1 MIMISWNTQGA
12 KKPQVVKEVHFLTR
26 TYKADI
32 IFLLETMANE
42 KNILKILPQ
51 MGFDHYDYV
60 LLHNHSRGIIVLRN
74 NGNIHA
80 PILLKEPRAIHM
92 LVHDPKKGQNIIVS
106 GIYAPAQIGD
116 KDQFCEHLTHLNI
129 VFEIPWCL
137 IGDLNEL
144 GSPEEKKWGQLLD
157 RSKFQRLNHFLT
169 EINVD
174 SIAIKG
180 NIFT

>member
-1 MIMISWNTQGA
+1 MIVISWNTQGA

-26 TYKADI
+26 TYKAYI
-32 IFLLETMANE
+32 IFLFETMANE

-116 KDQFCEHLTHLNI
+116 KDQFWEHLTHLNI
-129 VFEIPWCL
+129 VFDIPWCL
-137 IGDLNEL
+137 MGDLNEL
-144 GSPEEKKWGQLLD
+144 DSVEEKKGGTITSQEQISKTQSLSYSD
-157 RSKFQRLNHFLT
+157 RC
-169 EINVD
+169 
-174 SIAIKG
+174 
-180 NIFT
+180 